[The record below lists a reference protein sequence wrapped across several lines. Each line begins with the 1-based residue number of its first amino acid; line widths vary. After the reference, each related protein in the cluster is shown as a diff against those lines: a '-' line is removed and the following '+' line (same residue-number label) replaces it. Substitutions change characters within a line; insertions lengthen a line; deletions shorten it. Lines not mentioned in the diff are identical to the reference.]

1 MKPNIKLLLV
11 ALLFVVV
18 AIGVSLGVA
27 THAEGDTS
35 RFALWAFFAIIV
47 GSSIFGFAM
56 TALVIVRAGRG
67 GFGIPKSAKDWNR
80 FAKAMM
86 WLCGAFIVLGLVFAV
101 RTALFLRTAQPTTG
115 TIVELIERESDDG
128 DTLFAPVYTFV
139 DTSGRTNRVISSSAS
154 YPPVG
159 LVGDR
164 IAVLFDPE
172 NPSRA
177 EIDRFFD
184 LWGFSAIGGGLGALY
199 LAVFWIVAAV
209 SKRKM
214 MKNAQ
219 PDESTVP
226 SKAASSASP
235 DEPPAA

>member
-1 MKPNIKLLLV
+1 MKPNIKLLLM

-27 THAEGDTS
+27 THAEGETA
-35 RFALWAFFAIIV
+35 RFALWAFFAIMV
-47 GSSIFGFAM
+47 GSSLFGFVVTAIVILRAM
-56 TALVIVRAGRG
+56 KG

-128 DTLFAPVYTFV
+128 GTLYAPVYTFV

-159 LVGDR
+159 LVGDK
-164 IAVLFDPE
+164 IPVLFDPK

-177 EIDRFFD
+177 ELDRFFD
-184 LWGFSAIGGGLGALY
+184 LWGFTAIGGGLGTFY
-199 LAVFWIVAAV
+199 LVVFWIVAAV

-214 MKNAQ
+214 RNAQ

-226 SKAASSASP
+226 SKAAPTASS
-235 DEPPAA
+235 DIR

>member
-1 MKPNIKLLLV
+1 MKPNVKLLLV

-27 THAEGDTS
+27 THAEGETA

-47 GSSIFGFAM
+47 GSSIFGFVVVAI
-56 TALVIVRAGRG
+56 VIVRAMRG

-139 DTSGRTNRVISSSAS
+139 DTTGRTNRVISSSAS

-159 LVGDR
+159 LVGDK
-164 IAVLFDPE
+164 ISVLFDPE

-177 EIDRFFD
+177 ELDRFFD
-184 LWGFSAIGGGLGALY
+184 LWGFTAIGGGLGTLY

-214 MKNAQ
+214 RNAQ

-226 SKAASSASP
+226 SEAAPSASP
-235 DEPPAA
+235 DVR

>member
-1 MKPNIKLLLV
+1 MIKPNIKLLLV
-11 ALLFVVV
+11 GLLFVVV

-27 THAEGDTS
+27 THAEGETA

-47 GSSIFGFAM
+47 GSSIFGFVV
-56 TALVIVRAGRG
+56 TAIVIVRAMRD

-115 TIVELIERESDDG
+115 IIIELIERESDDG
-128 DTLFAPVYTFV
+128 NTLFAPVYTFV
-139 DTSGRTNRVISSSAS
+139 DTTGRTNRVSSSSAS

-159 LVGDR
+159 LVGDK

-172 NPSRA
+172 DPSRV
-177 EIDRFFD
+177 ELDRFFD
-184 LWGFSAIGGGLGALY
+184 LWGFTAIVEGLGTFYML
-199 LAVFWIVAAV
+199 VFWIVAAV
-209 SKRKM
+209 SKRKLR
-214 MKNAQ
+214 NAQ
-219 PDESTVP
+219 PDESI
-226 SKAASSASP
+226 SP
-235 DEPPAA
+235 P